1 MFLECKYY
9 YWLMSVILQLY
20 PSGLNSLMLLS
31 QKHSYNMVDLLLKVL
46 FVLGITM
53 VYYQAY
59 NVDLYI
65 LGAMGANNLLLVSI
79 QIILLNILK
88 NIFKEFQV
96 GALGDFLILNYFW
109 NYDIEISI
117 SMHFLQL
124 NNNTN
129 WGDICK

>member
-20 PSGLNSLMLLS
+20 PSGLNQRMLLS

-96 GALGDFLILNYFW
+96 GTLGDFLLLNYFW

-129 WGDICK
+129 WGAIRK